1 MSILVVTGGI
11 HIIDLEQTIPMMR
24 RALTFIRQICDKRG
38 KVALPRKNARLRNNT
53 EFIPSCV
60 MMTDV
65 KQNLPLLR
73 TSLKLRFTIV
83 AVISSDVDP
92 LGIGFPIPAND
103 NLGIYNDL
111 VLGVASDAMESEL
124 FSLNRSSVS
133 QY

>member
-1 MSILVVTGGI
+1 
-11 HIIDLEQTIPMMR
+11 
-24 RALTFIRQICDKRG
+24 
-38 KVALPRKNARLRNNT
+38 
-53 EFIPSCV
+53 